1 MPEGDAEVFI
11 EKIEEPEKD
20 QAEWDELNAET
31 ASEDAAVEVLQPEEL
46 EEPVRTADTD
56 GEDMPVPETDTEK
69 NVGTDTIPDV
79 QAALEAA
86 LETQQ
91 IRQPEQMVE
100 QGYPEEEAEQTQAL
114 EEIELA
120 MPVRTVEEL
129 LQEAYSD
136 GDDPVVKED
145 DTTGVTFVDY
155 SECL

>member
-1 MPEGDAEVFI
+1 MCIRDR
-11 EKIEEPEKD
+11 
-20 QAEWDELNAET
+20 
-31 ASEDAAVEVLQPEEL
+31 DAAVEVLQPEEL

-129 LQEAYSD
+129 SLIHI
-136 GDDPVVKED
+136 
-145 DTTGVTFVDY
+145 
-155 SECL
+155 